1 MDEKLIVS
9 VTDYIVTETVI
20 SEHAPVSEV
29 DKLIVEAK
37 LTGKVLFDVSRGG
50 KQRYLLTQKSRL
62 HESESRQIRERLGWS
77 KKSS

>member
-20 SEHAPVSEV
+20 SERTPIAEV
-29 DKLIVEAK
+29 DKLIKEAK

-62 HESESRQIRERLGWS
+62 HESESQQIRKRLGWE
-77 KKSS
+77 